1 MIFSLL
7 FLIFFACEEVKSQDQ
22 EVKEVDLRQRV
33 RVQLLTTQSF
43 SQEFVLEAKIE
54 AAQYAV
60 LVPKSAGRV
69 STVHVR
75 IGDVVAE
82 NDVLLAVEEKDYR
95 EGFREAK
102 ANHALVD
109 IQLSHAKKQH
119 ERFQTLQKEGAAT
132 QAQLEEIE
140 MAVELAQGQLRRA
153 SAGLNIAKSRL
164 EGCKVKAPFSG
175 AIIARNIEVGEMIGG
190 PTQRPPLMLADL
202 ERLRVIA
209 EVDEQRAQLLQ
220 IGNAITILRGTEKI
234 AATISRING
243 AVDPVVHTVRIEAEL
258 KNTKKSIRHGE
269 AAKISIQTEASTA
282 VSVPRTSLLEARSG
296 RANVF
301 VLASDGVVE
310 KREIR
315 YGRSNVDHVP
325 VFDGV
330 EEGERIL
337 ISGHTRLSDGA
348 RVLVVED

>member
-1 MIFSLL
+1 MMISLL
-7 FLIFFACEEVKSQDQ
+7 LIFFACEDVQSQDQ

-33 RVQLLTTQSF
+33 RVQVLATQSF

-54 AAQYAV
+54 ASRYAV

-69 STVHVR
+69 SEVHVR

-82 NDVLLAVEEKDYR
+82 NDVLLVVEEKDYL
-95 EGFREAK
+95 EGYREAK

-109 IQLSHAKKQH
+109 IQLSHAKKQY
-119 ERFQTLQKEGAAT
+119 ERFQTLQQEGAAT
-132 QAQLEEIE
+132 KAQLEEIE

-153 SAGLNIAKSRL
+153 IAGLNIANSRL
-164 EGCKVKAPFSG
+164 EGCKMTAPFSG

-202 ERLRVIA
+202 EQLRVIA

-220 IGNAITILRGTEKI
+220 VGDAITIIRGSEKI
-234 AATISRING
+234 ATTISRING

-258 KNTKKSIRHGE
+258 KNTKNSIRHGE
-269 AAKISIQTEASTA
+269 AAKVSMQTKATVA
-282 VSVPRTSLLEARSG
+282 ISVPRTSLLEARSG

-301 VLASDGVVE
+301 VLTAEGGVE

-325 VFDGV
+325 VWDGV

-348 RVLVVED
+348 SVLVIED